1 MSINFNKILHIAWWG
16 NMHPATNGSTV
27 IYPFSAPALLVGRQ
41 EGHLAG
47 KKPGVV
53 GSDVLTGDLH
63 VL

>member
-1 MSINFNKILHIAWWG
+1 
-16 NMHPATNGSTV
+16 MHPATNGSTV